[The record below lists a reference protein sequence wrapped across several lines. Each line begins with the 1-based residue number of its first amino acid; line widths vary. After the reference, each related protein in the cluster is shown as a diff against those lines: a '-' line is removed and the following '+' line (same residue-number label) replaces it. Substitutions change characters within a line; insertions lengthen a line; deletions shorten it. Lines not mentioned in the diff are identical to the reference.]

1 MKGNTKICKLSELQ
15 LVEESLKRCDHHL
28 MTDCSIEANSGT
40 YSESSVLILV
50 IKYTYIHGGVM
61 RWGKNLLQGT
71 VNIRWKTKA
80 SGKVIAGSKRNI
92 SECYLIEIYDSV
104 DHFIQSTIASQ
115 YNDRMGC
122 AIGGK
127 IMNQSGSMM
136 LVFSK

>member
-15 LVEESLKRCDHHL
+15 PVEESFKRCDHHL

-92 SECYLIEIYDSV
+92 SECYLIEICDSV
-104 DHFIQSTIASQ
+104 GCSPASA
-115 YNDRMGC
+115 DGTR
-122 AIGGK
+122 
-127 IMNQSGSMM
+127 
-136 LVFSK
+136 

>member
-15 LVEESLKRCDHHL
+15 PVEESLKRCDHHL
-28 MTDCSIEANSGT
+28 MADCSIEANSGT

-92 SECYLIEIYDSV
+92 SECYLIEI
-104 DHFIQSTIASQ
+104 
-115 YNDRMGC
+115 
-122 AIGGK
+122 
-127 IMNQSGSMM
+127 
-136 LVFSK
+136 